1 MSMEGGNML
10 ADTSILIST
19 KKYLGLVETYTIFDD
34 ELITLINGVFAQLY
48 TLGVGPSEPFEIS
61 SEGELWSSFLGTNTH
76 INEVSLYVFLNVQL
90 LFDPPSSSYV
100 LTAKQAQISK
110 LEYELYLTCD
120 PDVPVPTTTS
130 YPEDI

>member
-1 MSMEGGNML
+1 ML

-90 LFDPPSSSYV
+90 LFDPPSSSFV
-100 LTAKQAQISK
+100 LTAKQTQISK
-110 LEYELYLTCD
+110 LEYELYITCD
-120 PDVPVPTTTS
+120 PDVPTPTVTS
-130 YPEDI
+130 DSDDI

>member
-1 MSMEGGNML
+1 ML

-100 LTAKQAQISK
+100 LTAKQTQISK
-110 LEYELYLTCD
+110 LEYELYITCD
-120 PDVPVPTTTS
+120 PDVPTPTVTS
-130 YPEDI
+130 DSNDD

>member
-100 LTAKQAQISK
+100 LTAKQTQISK

>member
-1 MSMEGGNML
+1 ML
-10 ADTSILIST
+10 ADTCILIST

-120 PDVPVPTTTS
+120 PDVPTPTITS
-130 YPEDI
+130 DSDDI

>member
-1 MSMEGGNML
+1 ML

-120 PDVPVPTTTS
+120 PDVPTQTITS
-130 YPEDI
+130 DSDDI

>member
-90 LFDPPSSSYV
+90 LFDPPSSSFV
-100 LTAKQAQISK
+100 LTAKQTQISK
-110 LEYELYLTCD
+110 LEYELYITCD
-120 PDVPVPTTTS
+120 PDVPTPTVTS
-130 YPEDI
+130 DSDDI

>member
-1 MSMEGGNML
+1 ML

-100 LTAKQAQISK
+100 LTAKQTQISK

>member
-1 MSMEGGNML
+1 ML

-90 LFDPPSSSYV
+90 LFDPPSSSFV
-100 LTAKQAQISK
+100 LTAKQTQISK
-110 LEYELYLTCD
+110 LEYELYITCD
-120 PDVPVPTTTS
+120 PDVPTPTVTS
-130 YPEDI
+130 DSNDI

>member
-1 MSMEGGNML
+1 ML